1 MEIPHLNRT
10 CSARIFF
17 STRFICNYFSLI
29 DFLVF
34 YENLFLNINKA
45 PRLDF
50 KFSLFGIVKLLI
62 NAKSL
67 SLKIEFFIFNLIR
80 LVFFQCIFFIS
91 LIDSFKNHPIFVNLD
106 ELVFNRFNISGFDI
120 VFHKLIED
128 NFCVKISLVIFSY
141 LNFYSVINRMVLK
154 GNFQK
159 PQHLT

>member
-67 SLKIEFFIFNLIR
+67 SLKIEFFIFNLI
-80 LVFFQCIFFIS
+80 LLGAIVNGGILPVNDTIFFHFLLLFKS
-91 LIDSFKNHPIFVNLD
+91 LLTSSFVSFVSF
-106 ELVFNRFNISGFDI
+106 VSFIT
-120 VFHKLIED
+120 
-128 NFCVKISLVIFSY
+128 
-141 LNFYSVINRMVLK
+141 
-154 GNFQK
+154 
-159 PQHLT
+159 P